1 MRNTM
6 TLAEAK
12 YKLSSVIQDFDE
24 TYERIVMT
32 KNGTD
37 AAILL
42 NADG

>member
-32 KNGTD
+32 NSWLF
-37 AAILL
+37 APILK
-42 NADG
+42 